1 MLYRT
6 FGKTGEK
13 VSVLGYGNMR
23 LPVVNN
29 DYGVVDVDAAM
40 KIVRHAID
48 NGVNYL
54 DTSWPYHSTSLKGG
68 GSSEPFV
75 GKVLKEVGRDKVF
88 VATKLPIWLVKSR
101 EDMDSFLEKQ
111 LERLGT
117 DYVDFYLVHM
127 INSSRWANLLQQNLG
142 DFLDKALA
150 SGKVRYVGFSFH
162 DKPAL
167 FDEVLDYYDWSF
179 CQHVMNYYDV
189 NFQAGLASLRKAH
202 ARGLGVVAMEPV
214 MGGLLAD
221 ALPEGAKKIFAESGI
236 DRSPAAWSLRWGWD
250 QPELSLLLSGMS
262 TMAQVEE
269 NLRLAEEAETPLTCE
284 ELAVIDKV
292 RKYLF
297 DQFEI
302 PCTQCNLCS
311 CPHYIAIRDNFTI
324 YSTTKLFNI
333 TGGIHDKN
341 YDLMLRNSWQEA
353 DLCLNCGKCDNMC
366 PQGIDI
372 PTALR
377 KVKRYYAQN
386 SAAWG
391 A

>member
-54 DTSWPYHSTSLKGG
+54 DTSWPYHSTSLEGG

-162 DKPAL
+162 DKPAQGPCKGPWRSRHGACHGRPSGGRPARGSKENL
-167 FDEVLDYYDWSF
+167 CRERHRPFPRGLVLALGMGS
-179 CQHVMNYYDV
+179 
-189 NFQAGLASLRKAH
+189 AGALAPLERHEHHGAGGGKPAPGRGSRNTAHLRGAGCHRQGAQVSLRSVRNTLH
-202 ARGLGVVAMEPV
+202 TV
-214 MGGLLAD
+214 
-221 ALPEGAKKIFAESGI
+221 
-236 DRSPAAWSLRWGWD
+236 
-250 QPELSLLLSGMS
+250 QSLLLPQ
-262 TMAQVEE
+262 ADKFY
-269 NLRLAEEAETPLTCE
+269 N
-284 ELAVIDKV
+284 VISPV
-292 RKYLF
+292 SSF
-297 DQFEI
+297 
-302 PCTQCNLCS
+302 
-311 CPHYIAIRDNFTI
+311 
-324 YSTTKLFNI
+324 
-333 TGGIHDKN
+333 
-341 YDLMLRNSWQEA
+341 
-353 DLCLNCGKCDNMC
+353 
-366 PQGIDI
+366 
-372 PTALR
+372 
-377 KVKRYYAQN
+377 
-386 SAAWG
+386 
-391 A
+391 

>member
-54 DTSWPYHSTSLKGG
+54 DTSWPYHSTSLEGG

-127 INSSRWANLLQQNLG
+127 INSSR
-142 DFLDKALA
+142 
-150 SGKVRYVGFSFH
+150 
-162 DKPAL
+162 
-167 FDEVLDYYDWSF
+167 
-179 CQHVMNYYDV
+179 
-189 NFQAGLASLRKAH
+189 
-202 ARGLGVVAMEPV
+202 
-214 MGGLLAD
+214 
-221 ALPEGAKKIFAESGI
+221 
-236 DRSPAAWSLRWGWD
+236 
-250 QPELSLLLSGMS
+250 
-262 TMAQVEE
+262 
-269 NLRLAEEAETPLTCE
+269 
-284 ELAVIDKV
+284 
-292 RKYLF
+292 
-297 DQFEI
+297 
-302 PCTQCNLCS
+302 
-311 CPHYIAIRDNFTI
+311 
-324 YSTTKLFNI
+324 
-333 TGGIHDKN
+333 
-341 YDLMLRNSWQEA
+341 
-353 DLCLNCGKCDNMC
+353 
-366 PQGIDI
+366 
-372 PTALR
+372 
-377 KVKRYYAQN
+377 
-386 SAAWG
+386 
-391 A
+391 